1 MEVFFDYLVFKYKLE
16 GNKGV
21 NKVDIYEKN
30 VLGRG
35 LWSVNV
41 VRRGNFYVFCFFLLE
56 NVKEVLEFWF
66 FIFGIFIN

>member
-1 MEVFFDYLVFKYKLE
+1 MEVFSDYLAFKHKLE

-35 LWSVNV
+35 PRSANA
-41 VRRGNFYVFCFFLLE
+41 VRRGNFYVFCFLLPE
-56 NVKEVLEFWF
+56 NAKEASEFWLS
-66 FIFGIFIN
+66 IPGIFIN